1 MSEQSGASVM
11 TERIGGQISYT
22 VEGELEA
29 VKEAIERIYRNYHP
43 LGYGTH
49 FEAPKQQRDGSW
61 RAFGYRSS
69 SCD

>member
-1 MSEQSGASVM
+1 MSEEHGASV
-11 TERIGGQISYT
+11 TAERIGGQVSYT
-22 VEGELEA
+22 VEGELSE

-49 FEAPKQQRDGSW
+49 FEAPRQRPDGSW
-61 RAFGYRSS
+61 KAYGYRSS